1 MQNHRYFVYIMASK
15 TGVIYIGVTSSLVH
29 RVYEHKHGLS
39 GGFTKKY
46 KCIKLV
52 YYEET
57 NDIGVAIDREKE
69 LKKWRRSK
77 KTKLITELNPKWL
90 DLAEEIE

>member
-1 MQNHRYFVYIMASK
+1 MASK
-15 TGVIYIGVTSSLVH
+15 TGVIYVGVTSSLVH
-29 RVYEHKHGLS
+29 RVYEHKEGLTE
-39 GGFTKKY
+39 GFTKRY
-46 KCIKLV
+46 KCTKLV

-57 NDIGVAIDREKE
+57 NDVGVAIDREKE
-69 LKKWRRSK
+69 LKKWRRAK

>member
-1 MQNHRYFVYIMASK
+1 MQEHRYFVYIMAST
-15 TGVIYIGVTSSLVH
+15 TGVIYIGVTSSLMH
-29 RVYEHKHGLS
+29 RVYEHKHGLA

-46 KCIKLV
+46 KCMKLV

-57 NDIGVAIDREKE
+57 NDIGAAIDREKE

-77 KTKLITELNPKWL
+77 KTKLITEFNAKWL